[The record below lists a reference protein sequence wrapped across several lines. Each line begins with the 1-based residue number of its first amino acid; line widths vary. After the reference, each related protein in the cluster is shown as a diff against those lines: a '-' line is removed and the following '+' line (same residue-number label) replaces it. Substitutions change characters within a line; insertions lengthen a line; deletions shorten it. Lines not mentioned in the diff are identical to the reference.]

1 MSQVLPIAQEQGAQ
15 PSDFVSSIKANAK
28 DRLHSFKSGFRLGEL
43 SGSLGDLG
51 TLLPIMLSLSLTGQ
65 IDLTASLI
73 FGGLWNILTGLAFR
87 MPMCVQPMKSIA
99 AIALT
104 NHMSIG
110 SVMSAGM
117 GVSAVVIALG
127 LTRTIYLVQ
136 KYTPMSIIRGIQ
148 LGTAIS
154 FAGKAAD
161 LVKQAKSFGGDSWT
175 WDNNYEWA
183 YFAFIIV
190 FIFYYR
196 SKRIPT
202 AMILFMIG
210 LIIAFI
216 KLYTNPPA
224 NVVYP
229 KIGVYSVSVT
239 VPTWEE
245 FKHGFMS
252 ASLGQI
258 PLTCLNSVI
267 ALAALAQDLFPERP
281 TGTPAIAVSV
291 GLMNLVGCFF
301 GSIPFCHGSGGL
313 AAQYRFGA
321 RTEVSIIIL
330 GLLKIFFGLFFGSS
344 LSGLIASY
352 PSAILGV
359 MLFVSGIELGAVA
372 RTVND
377 GVLSDQKRHANF
389 IVMITTAGM
398 LVGFKNDGIG
408 FLGGLVAAACFY
420 VGSKYMSHMDDDVE
434 ALSEEQNEQQMGDA
448 LHKDRG
454 QGLDSSSIHKAPVA
468 ENEAQIAE
476 ETSLHNLKLKKNVPY
491 YEQSPCKQST
501 RVNKTSTPFASHP
514 CPIQTTTQPSIS
526 IDTLH

>member
-1 MSQVLPIAQEQGAQ
+1 MSQVLPTSCPQGNRSLTR
-15 PSDFVSSIKANAK
+15 PKSFIESIKVGAK
-28 DRLHSFKSGFRLGEL
+28 DRLQSFKSSFHLSEL

-51 TLLPIMLSLSLTGQ
+51 TLLPILLSLSLTGQ
-65 IDLTASLI
+65 IDLTSSLI
-73 FGGLWNILTGLAFR
+73 FGGLWNIVTGLTFR
-87 MPMCVQPMKSIA
+87 IPMCVQPMKSIA

-117 GVSAVVIALG
+117 EVSAVVTALG
-127 LTRTIYLVQ
+127 LTRTIHIVQ
-136 KYTPMSIIRGIQ
+136 KYTPMTVIRGIQ

-154 FAGKAAD
+154 FGGKAAE
-161 LVKQAKSFGGDSWT
+161 LVKQAKSFGGASWT

-183 YFAFIIV
+183 VLSFIIV

-202 AMILFMIG
+202 VIILFSIA

-216 KLYTNPPA
+216 KLYTNPPPKA
-224 NVVYP
+224 FYP
-229 KIGVYSVSVT
+229 KIGIYTIGVT

-267 ALAALAQDLFPERP
+267 ALAALAKDLFPERP
-281 TGTPAIAVSV
+281 TGTPSIAVSV
-291 GLMNLVGCFF
+291 GMMNLVGCFF

-313 AAQYRFGA
+313 AAQYRFGT

-330 GLLKIFFGLFFGSS
+330 GLFKIFFGLFFSSS

-359 MLFVSGIELGAVA
+359 MLFVSGVELGAVA
-372 RTVND
+372 RTIND
-377 GVLSDQKRHANF
+377 GVVDDQERHANF
-389 IVMITTAGM
+389 IVMVTTAAM

-408 FLGGLVAAACFY
+408 FIGGLVAALCFY
-420 VGSKYMSHMDDDVE
+420 IGSKYMGSMDDDVQTMTE
-434 ALSEEQNEQQMGDA
+434 NHQSGTVPTAF
-448 LHKDRG
+448 
-454 QGLDSSSIHKAPVA
+454 SSSMAVYTISECPQEQDDEQSYIHKW
-468 ENEAQIAE
+468 EHEHYQ
-476 ETSLHNLKLKKNVPY
+476 
-491 YEQSPCKQST
+491 
-501 RVNKTSTPFASHP
+501 
-514 CPIQTTTQPSIS
+514 
-526 IDTLH
+526 

>member
-1 MSQVLPIAQEQGAQ
+1 MSNVLPTRQQEPTG
-15 PSDFVSSIKANAK
+15 FTEKLKADAK
-28 DRLHSFKSGFRLGEL
+28 DRLHSFRSGFRLGEL

-65 IDLTASLI
+65 VDLTASLI

-104 NHMSIG
+104 NHMSMG
-110 SVMSAGM
+110 SVMGAGM
-117 GVSAVVIALG
+117 GVSAVVMVLG
-127 LTRTIYLVQ
+127 ITRTIHYVQ

-148 LGTAIS
+148 LGTAVS
-154 FAGKAAD
+154 FGGKAAD
-161 LVKQAKSFGGDSWT
+161 LVKQANSFWGDGWT

-183 YFAFIIV
+183 CLSFIIV

-202 AMILFMIG
+202 AMILFTIG

-224 NVVYP
+224 KAVYP
-229 KIGVYSVSVT
+229 KIGIYTVSTT

-245 FKHGFMS
+245 FKHGFVT

-281 TGTPAIAVSV
+281 AGTPAIAVSV
-291 GLMNLVGCFF
+291 GMMNLVGCFF

-330 GLLKIFFGLFFGSS
+330 GLLKIVVGLFFGSS
-344 LSGLIASY
+344 LSGLIGSY

-389 IVMITTAGM
+389 IVMITTASM

-408 FLGGLVAAACFY
+408 FLGGVVAALCFY
-420 VGSKYMSHMDDDVE
+420 VGGRWAGSMDDEVKEVVLIDQATVVTPAYGTNDE
-434 ALSEEQNEQQMGDA
+434 DISMRKATPDTESQDSLEPAQ
-448 LHKDRG
+448 
-454 QGLDSSSIHKAPVA
+454 LDQA
-468 ENEAQIAE
+468 
-476 ETSLHNLKLKKNVPY
+476 
-491 YEQSPCKQST
+491 
-501 RVNKTSTPFASHP
+501 NKTAPR
-514 CPIQTTTQPSIS
+514 
-526 IDTLH
+526 

>member
-1 MSQVLPIAQEQGAQ
+1 MSQVLPTSQDSERPTGLVNT
-15 PSDFVSSIKANAK
+15 FKADVA
-28 DRLHSFKSGFRLGEL
+28 DRVRTFKSGFRLGEL

-65 IDLTASLI
+65 VDLTASLI
-73 FGGLWNILTGLAFR
+73 FGGLWNILTGLSFR
-87 MPMCVQPMKSIA
+87 MPMCVQPMKCKWSLLVSHFFVFSFLRSILTSYSFCSSLIFRYVCVAIA

-104 NHMSIG
+104 NHMSMG

-117 GVSAVVIALG
+117 GVSAVVMLLG
-127 LTRTIYLVQ
+127 LTRTIHIVQ
-136 KYTPMSIIRGIQ
+136 KYTPMSVIRGIQ

-154 FAGKAAD
+154 FGGKAAD
-161 LVKQAKSFGGDSWT
+161 LVKQAKSFWGESWT
-175 WDNNYEWA
+175 WNNNYEWA
-183 YFAFIIV
+183 CFSLIV
-190 FIFYYR
+190 VFLFYYR

-202 AMILFMIG
+202 AMILFSIG

-216 KLYTNPPA
+216 KLYTDPPVNA
-224 NVVYP
+224 VYP
-229 KIGVYSVSVT
+229 KIGVYSISVT

-245 FKHGFMS
+245 FKHGFLS

-258 PLTCLNSVI
+258 PLTSLNSVI
-267 ALAALAQDLFPERP
+267 ALAALAKDLFPERP
-281 TGTPAIAVSV
+281 AGTPAIAVSV
-291 GLMNLVGCFF
+291 GMMNLVGCFF

-330 GLLKIFFGLFFGSS
+330 GLLKIFFGIFFGSS

-377 GVLSDQKRHANF
+377 GVYDDKKRHANF
-389 IVMITTAGM
+389 IVMITTAAM

-408 FLGGLVAAACFY
+408 FLGGLVAATCFY
-420 VGSKYMSHMDDDVE
+420 LGSKYMGGMDDETETMV
-434 ALSEEQNEQQMGDA
+434 EEQGHGPSDDIRKENRPVEQQ
-448 LHKDRG
+448 
-454 QGLDSSSIHKAPVA
+454 Q
-468 ENEAQIAE
+468 Q
-476 ETSLHNLKLKKNVPY
+476 
-491 YEQSPCKQST
+491 
-501 RVNKTSTPFASHP
+501 
-514 CPIQTTTQPSIS
+514 
-526 IDTLH
+526 

>member
-1 MSQVLPIAQEQGAQ
+1 MSQVLPTSQDSERPAG
-15 PSDFVSSIKANAK
+15 FVNTFKTDVA
-28 DRLHSFKSGFRLGEL
+28 DRMRTFKSGFRLGEL

-65 IDLTASLI
+65 VDLTASLI
-73 FGGLWNILTGLAFR
+73 FGGLWNILTGLSFR

-104 NHMSIG
+104 NHMSMG

-117 GVSAVVIALG
+117 GVSAVVMLLG
-127 LTRTIYLVQ
+127 LTRTIHIVQ
-136 KYTPMSIIRGIQ
+136 KYTPMSVIRGIQ

-154 FAGKAAD
+154 FGGKAAD
-161 LVKQAKSFGGDSWT
+161 LVKQAKSFWGENWT
-175 WDNNYEWA
+175 WNNNYEWA
-183 YFAFIIV
+183 CFSLIV
-190 FIFYYR
+190 VFLFYYR

-202 AMILFMIG
+202 AMILFSIG

-216 KLYTNPPA
+216 KLYTDPPVDA
-224 NVVYP
+224 VYP

-245 FKHGFMS
+245 FKHGFLS

-258 PLTCLNSVI
+258 PLTSLNSVI
-267 ALAALAQDLFPERP
+267 ALAALAKDLFPERP
-281 TGTPAIAVSV
+281 AGTPAIAISV
-291 GLMNLVGCFF
+291 GMMNLVGCFF

-330 GLLKIFFGLFFGSS
+330 GLLKIFFGVFFGSS

-377 GVLSDQKRHANF
+377 GVYDDKKRHANF
-389 IVMITTAGM
+389 IIMITTAAM

-408 FLGGLVAAACFY
+408 FLGGLVAAVCFY
-420 VGSKYMSHMDDDVE
+420 LGSKYMGDMDDVTE
-434 ALSEEQNEQQMGDA
+434 AMTEEQGHEPSDDIRKDSRPVEQQ
-448 LHKDRG
+448 
-454 QGLDSSSIHKAPVA
+454 Q
-468 ENEAQIAE
+468 Q
-476 ETSLHNLKLKKNVPY
+476 
-491 YEQSPCKQST
+491 
-501 RVNKTSTPFASHP
+501 
-514 CPIQTTTQPSIS
+514 
-526 IDTLH
+526 